1 MSNFAA
7 LVGQES
13 DHLSWTD
20 DDELIV
26 QRMMMIVVL
35 YNVHDDVNEDDESI
49 IMISYDQ
56 LCRIGWY

>member
-26 QRMMMIVVL
+26 QRMMIILVL
-35 YNVHDDVNEDDESI
+35 YNVHNYGNEDDEGI
-49 IMISYDQ
+49 I
-56 LCRIGWY
+56 RIL